1 MADAAATATT
11 AAASRETLRASR
23 TLRPLTK
30 EEDGT
35 DIFHLPNGVFGFTY
49 SAAQKEM
56 PVFIKQPHN
65 SFEVHRLNDG
75 DIHMVGFTTPEIK
88 AQIVAAKGPVEA
100 VLYPA
105 PYQKATELISVSVSD
120 LQPARKAI
128 SREDGNPLKTLVYPP
143 SAG

>member
-11 AAASRETLRASR
+11 ASRETLRASR

-35 DIFHLPNGVFGFTY
+35 DIFHLPNGIFGFTY

-56 PVFIKQPHN
+56 PVFTKQPHN

-75 DIHMVGFTTPEIK
+75 DIHMVGFTTAETK
-88 AQIVAAKGPVEA
+88 AQIAAAKGPVEA
-100 VLYPA
+100 VLYPS
-105 PYQKATELISVSVSD
+105 PFQKATEIISVSVSD

-143 SAG
+143 AVG